1 MNNNNH
7 KDNLETKI
15 TIDKT
20 GVITYY
26 AVTFDEIDYTVTDM
40 YDVNTDYTER
50 TFLEL
55 ETQTEPAP
63 DIQDR
68 ISKAIADFEA
78 DS

>member
-1 MNNNNH
+1 MSKNKH
-7 KDNLETKI
+7 KCNLETKM
-15 TIDKT
+15 TIDQT

-26 AVTFDEIDYTVTDM
+26 AVTLDEIDDTVTDM
-40 YDVNTDYTER
+40 YDANSDYTER

-63 DIQDR
+63 DIQDK
-68 ISKAIADFEA
+68 IALAIVDFET